1 MLFCIIFNP
10 QVQCVLNKLAKK
22 TAEKFTSAV
31 NFIEVVIVFD
41 ELML

>member
-1 MLFCIIFNP
+1 MCFKISL
-10 QVQCVLNKLAKK
+10 QK